1 MINMDINILRSVIT
15 AFSFVLFIGI
25 FIWAYRP
32 TRKTEFDEAALDEA
46 IAVFRARERRFGQT
60 SAQVVAQLSRHDKN
74 QKEEAV

>member
-32 TRKTEFDEAALDEA
+32 TRKTEFDEAA
-46 IAVFRARERRFGQT
+46 
-60 SAQVVAQLSRHDKN
+60 QLPFDRLTNKD
-74 QKEEAV
+74 QEPRP